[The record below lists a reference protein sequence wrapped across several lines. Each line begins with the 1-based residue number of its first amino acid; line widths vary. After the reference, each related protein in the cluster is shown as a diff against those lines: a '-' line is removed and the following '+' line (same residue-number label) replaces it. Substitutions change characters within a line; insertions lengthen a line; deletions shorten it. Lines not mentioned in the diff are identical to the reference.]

1 MEDSSSLLERSVLQ
15 AVNTIFS
22 FLTILCVI
30 NMFIVGRTKTIKER
44 LGNANLKFMGARLLL
59 LIIAVQEQ
67 AANALTM
74 DSDMNKQVVAKAAE
88 RGLDMSAF
96 RLTHLQADLLHI
108 SLLNFECLFVVCFNV
123 FAWRDLDL
131 ERTGVAIHGYS
142 NVPTD
147 VEAPEVAAVGAYQPA
162 SGKDCIE
169 TSSQPFRSR
178 ESAPLLLGTE
188 AASQL

>member
-1 MEDSSSLLERSVLQ
+1 MGHYYEFMEDSSSLLERSVLQ

-67 AANALTM
+67 AVNALTM

-88 RGLDMSAF
+88 RGLDISAF

-108 SLLNFECLFVVCFNV
+108 SLLNFECPFVVCFNV

-131 ERTGVAIHGYS
+131 ERTGVANYGYS
-142 NVPTD
+142 NFLAD
-147 VEAPEVAAVGAYQPA
+147 VEAPEVGRRPA
-162 SGKDCIE
+162 DSRVPDLNGLRAL
-169 TSSQPFRSR
+169 SQR
-178 ESAPLLLGTE
+178 
-188 AASQL
+188 